1 MLQQSLLKCEV
12 DVTPSRTALWTLMH
26 CSESDLIWWVLHK
39 RSCTKFP
46 QTGKKRAAMI
56 KIIHLQL
63 LLGVFYT
70 TQSSKIRMGKI
81 CFIYVCLINK
91 LKVLHKDTL
100 AKKQPESRKSM
111 SS

>member
-63 LLGVFYT
+63 LLGEHKALKSEWAKFVLF
-70 TQSSKIRMGKI
+70 M
-81 CFIYVCLINK
+81 FALLI
-91 LKVLHKDTL
+91 
-100 AKKQPESRKSM
+100 S
-111 SS
+111 